1 MRETKLPVIM
11 MKTIDLYTTWQLYT
25 KHIPKMT
32 RYSLGVKIEN
42 LIAEVIQMIAS
53 AQYSKDTKQLAYIEA
68 AIAKNDV
75 LKCMLYVLLKT
86 SGMEVKNFF
95 HLTEKI
101 EEVGKI
107 LYGWKNNCM
116 KKLGTLNPS

>member
-1 MRETKLPVIM
+1 MRESKLPVIM
-11 MKTIDLYTTWQLYT
+11 MKTIDVYTTWQLYT

-32 RYSLGVKIEN
+32 RYSLGVKIES
-42 LIAEVIQMIAS
+42 LISDVLQMIAS
-53 AQYSKDTKQLAYIEA
+53 AQYNKDTKQLAYIEA

-86 SGMEVKNFF
+86 AGIEPKHFF
-95 HLTEKI
+95 ELTEKT

-107 LYGWKNNCM
+107 LYGWKNNAT
-116 KKLGTLNPS
+116 KKLGPSPS